1 MTESLK
7 LYKFLD
13 DFFIKVDNKKDE
25 HLFTDYLEFTVL
37 NEHIRISL
45 RSDMEMNAASLD
57 KENGTMSLQT
67 LTELRNL
74 VQEYFTNKNSIYEN
88 YFI

>member
-13 DFFIKVDNKKDE
+13 DFLAKVDNKNDE

-67 LTELRNL
+67 LAELRSL
-74 VQEYFTNKNSIYEN
+74 VQGYFTNKNSIYEN

>member
-13 DFFIKVDNKKDE
+13 DFFTKVDNKKDE

-88 YFI
+88 YFM

>member
-13 DFFIKVDNKKDE
+13 DFFAKVDNKKDE
-25 HLFTDYLEFTVL
+25 YLFTDYLEFTVL
-37 NEHIRISL
+37 NEHIRISI

-67 LTELRNL
+67 LAELRSL
-74 VQEYFTNKNSIYEN
+74 VQGYFTNKNSIYEN
-88 YFI
+88 YFL

>member
-13 DFFIKVDNKKDE
+13 DFLIRVDNKKDE
-25 HLFTDYLEFTVL
+25 HLFTDYLEFIVL
-37 NEHIRISL
+37 DEHIKLGL
-45 RSDMEMNAASLD
+45 RSDMEMSAASLD

-67 LTELRNL
+67 LAELRNL
-74 VQEYFTNKNSIYEN
+74 VQQYFTNKNSIYEN

>member
-13 DFFIKVDNKKDE
+13 DFFAKVDNKKDD

-37 NEHIRISL
+37 NEHVRIGL
-45 RSDMEMNAASLD
+45 RSDMDMSAASLD
-57 KENGTMSLQT
+57 NENGTMSLQT
-67 LTELRNL
+67 LAELRSL
-74 VQEYFTNKNSIYEN
+74 VQGYFTNKNSIYEN
-88 YFI
+88 YFL